1 MAMSSCPKCG
11 NHLFEVQTTT
21 PSQSNYKLLYVQC
34 SSCGA
39 VIGVMDYYNIGARI
53 DKQDAALKKIARALN
68 ISVDL

>member
-1 MAMSSCPKCG
+1 MRQPP
-11 NHLFEVQTTT
+11 FEVQTTT